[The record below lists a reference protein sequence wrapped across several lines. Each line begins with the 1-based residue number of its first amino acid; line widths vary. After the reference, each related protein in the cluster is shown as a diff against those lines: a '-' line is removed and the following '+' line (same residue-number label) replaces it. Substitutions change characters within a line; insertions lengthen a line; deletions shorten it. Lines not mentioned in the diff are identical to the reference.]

1 MQWTGED
8 IAAARFVRVV
18 PTRSAGPAEGATI
31 EFAVTSGSSG
41 PPPACGAT
49 GEHQLFEH
57 VVRMSDGTWRMW
69 DSGTGRDGV
78 EPAAPAARASRA
90 AS

>member
-1 MQWTGED
+1 MLQWNGED

-18 PTRSAGPAEGATI
+18 PGSVGGGPVEGATI
-31 EFAVTSGSSG
+31 EFSVIVWIDPGSQPSPWG
-41 PPPACGAT
+41 EA

-69 DSGTGRDGV
+69 DSGTG
-78 EPAAPAARASRA
+78 P
-90 AS
+90 